1 MEFIHRLPF
10 ILGAVMAV
18 IVGIVSFS
26 INTETRD
33 IYIRMSISMVV
44 FFVIGLYAKSIIER
58 IYSELE
64 EKKKEQELR
73 EIEEQHRIE
82 QERLKAEEEAK
93 KHKVDIAVGED
104 YGEDFSPLT
113 VNEYIS
119 NKNSAL

>member
-119 NKNSAL
+119 NKNNAL